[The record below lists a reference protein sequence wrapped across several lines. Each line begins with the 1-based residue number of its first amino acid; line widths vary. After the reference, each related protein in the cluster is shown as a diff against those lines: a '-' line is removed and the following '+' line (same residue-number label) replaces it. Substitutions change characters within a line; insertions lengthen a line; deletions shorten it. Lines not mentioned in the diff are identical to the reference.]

1 MLLKKTL
8 LIFLSLTLF
17 SLLFTIQ
24 RDDRPIES
32 NQTLGSLFIN
42 EDGFLVMGGQS
53 LYMKVSG
60 DYEKAKFDKLLND
73 GDIGQ
78 TLLTK
83 NEIEKKKKGLL
94 SLAFD
99 FISLKKADA
108 APPKIT
114 YLGKINYGGSVV
126 GKFKVDGK
134 IAFCFQH
141 SKPTPGT
148 GAKYDESVP
157 YNNEKV
163 QRALYYGWGGQENIF
178 KSSEEDLGIVVT
190 SLVLDRIYSNG
201 GSGKNLKKYDE
212 LWDKVINGEVPDNR
226 TTFSKRK
233 LAVSVKG
240 NKQVTES
247 TTFKSH
253 KSNSV
258 NIKVPSNVTIINES
272 TGKKITGGKMI
283 VHGNERIR
291 LEAGMG
297 VGLNYSTGDLYG
309 SKRERYQPLITKP
322 VGGNTQV
329 LGMMDVYRD
338 PDDKTSF
345 TAKFEVR
352 QKKINVQ
359 HIDKYSGEVLGKE
372 SYTRNIGS
380 SYSFAPKASIT
391 KGKEKFIP
399 VDLKKKTGT
408 LGNKDVTIKFYYNLE
423 RSINVNYF
431 DDRTGEKIKE
441 SKNYK
446 KVRGEKYSEKHPS
459 IKSGEYKYRYVR
471 TDGDKESGTVGSKN
485 ITINYYYDKPLAKL
499 GFEKLQIY
507 TAQWE
512 KGLPVKVYLS
522 KKLNY
527 KSSLKDMA
535 DKKITVGLYRGTT
548 KVTSKTYTAKELPK
562 KIDMTVPAKYL
573 NVNDK
578 ALYALKFTDFNKN
591 DFKIDAAASTLST
604 DGYAASEKTI
614 KATSEKQ
621 KDLSYKGVVMT
632 EKTPTTGKVYYER
645 LAFPLKKIEKKKTGY
660 GFMREI
666 DLHYEN
672 EIGGNIK
679 PSFDF
684 EVPTRLVDSYLTYKK
699 SGDRSLIT
707 MEQTKATNKKQGET
721 SIYDLMYELPHVNVE
736 RHTGNLFSD
745 QQVNDKEKRIS
756 YELIDGGRKF
766 YTPIWSDLGKY
777 ETKIKSKPMGVNLI
791 KTEVTEQL
799 ELYASMYAHMDSKT
813 LDQDEVLLKPVY
825 ADNPF
830 PNGLPE
836 GWTKKDLDWVMS
848 R

>member
-1 MLLKKTL
+1 MLLKKAL

-24 RDDRPIES
+24 RDDRPIGS
-32 NQTLGSLFIN
+32 NRTLGSLSIN
-42 EDGFLVMGGQS
+42 ETGFLVMGGQS

-78 TLLTK
+78 ILLTK
-83 NEIEKKKKGLL
+83 NEIERKKKGLL
-94 SLAFD
+94 SFAFD
-99 FISLKKADA
+99 FISLKKANA

-201 GSGKNLKKYDE
+201 SSGKNLKKYDE
-212 LWDKVINGEVPDNR
+212 LWGKVINGEVPDNR

-258 NIKVPSNVTIINES
+258 NIKVPSNVIIINES

-359 HIDKYSGEVLGKE
+359 HIDKYSGELLEKE

-380 SYSFAPKASIT
+380 TYSFAPKASIT

-408 LGNKDVTIKFYYNLE
+408 LGKDVTIKFYYNL
-423 RSINVNYF
+423 
-431 DDRTGEKIKE
+431 
-441 SKNYK
+441 
-446 KVRGEKYSEKHPS
+446 
-459 IKSGEYKYRYVR
+459 
-471 TDGDKESGTVGSKN
+471 
-485 ITINYYYDKPLAKL
+485 
-499 GFEKLQIY
+499 
-507 TAQWE
+507 
-512 KGLPVKVYLS
+512 
-522 KKLNY
+522 
-527 KSSLKDMA
+527 
-535 DKKITVGLYRGTT
+535 
-548 KVTSKTYTAKELPK
+548 
-562 KIDMTVPAKYL
+562 
-573 NVNDK
+573 
-578 ALYALKFTDFNKN
+578 
-591 DFKIDAAASTLST
+591 
-604 DGYAASEKTI
+604 
-614 KATSEKQ
+614 
-621 KDLSYKGVVMT
+621 
-632 EKTPTTGKVYYER
+632 
-645 LAFPLKKIEKKKTGY
+645 
-660 GFMREI
+660 
-666 DLHYEN
+666 
-672 EIGGNIK
+672 
-679 PSFDF
+679 
-684 EVPTRLVDSYLTYKK
+684 
-699 SGDRSLIT
+699 
-707 MEQTKATNKKQGET
+707 
-721 SIYDLMYELPHVNVE
+721 
-736 RHTGNLFSD
+736 
-745 QQVNDKEKRIS
+745 
-756 YELIDGGRKF
+756 
-766 YTPIWSDLGKY
+766 
-777 ETKIKSKPMGVNLI
+777 
-791 KTEVTEQL
+791 
-799 ELYASMYAHMDSKT
+799 
-813 LDQDEVLLKPVY
+813 
-825 ADNPF
+825 
-830 PNGLPE
+830 
-836 GWTKKDLDWVMS
+836 
-848 R
+848 

>member
-1 MLLKKTL
+1 MLVLLKKAL

-24 RDDRPIES
+24 RDDRPIDS
-32 NQTLGSLFIN
+32 NQTLGLSIN

-78 TLLTK
+78 TLLIEK
-83 NEIEKKKKGLL
+83 EIEKKKKGLL

-148 GAKYDESVP
+148 GSKYDESVP

-178 KSSEEDLGIVVT
+178 KDSEEDLGIVVT

-359 HIDKYSGEVLGKE
+359 HIDKYSGEVLEKE

-380 SYSFAPKASIT
+380 TYSFSPKKSIA

-399 VDLKKKTGT
+399 VNTNKKTGT
-408 LGNKDVTIKFYYNLE
+408 LGSKDVTIKFYYNLE
-423 RSINVNYF
+423 RSVTVNYY
-431 DDRTGEKIKE
+431 DNRTGEKIKE
-441 SKNYK
+441 SKKYK

-459 IKSGEYKYRYVR
+459 IKSGEYKYRYIR
-471 TDGDKESGTVGSKN
+471 TDGDKESGTIGGKN
-485 ITINYYYDKPLAKL
+485 IVINYHYDKPLAKL
-499 GFEKLQIY
+499 SFDKLQIY
-507 TAQWE
+507 TAKST
-512 KGLPVKVYLS
+512 KGLPVKVHLS
-522 KKLNY
+522 KEMNY
-527 KSSLKDMA
+527 KTTLKDFEE
-535 DKKITVGLYRGTT
+535 KKITVGMYL
-548 KVTSKTYTAKELPK
+548 KDKKIVSKTYSAKELPK
-562 KIDMTVPAKYL
+562 KIEMTIPSDGL
-573 NVNDK
+573 K
-578 ALYALKFTDFNKN
+578 AAVKNLYTVKFTGFNKN
-591 DFKIDAAASTLST
+591 DFKIDAASTLST

-621 KDLSYKGVVMT
+621 KEFSYKGVVMT
-632 EKTPTTGKVYYER
+632 EKTPSAGKVYYET
-645 LAFPLKKIEKKKTGY
+645 LTFPLAKIEKKKTGY
-660 GFMREI
+660 GFERKVN
-666 DLHYEN
+666 LHYEN
-672 EIGGNIK
+672 EIGGSIQ

-707 MEQTKATNKKQGET
+707 MEQTKAINKKQGET
-721 SIYDLMYELPHVNVE
+721 SVHDLVYELPHINVE
-736 RHTGNLFSD
+736 RHTGSLFSD
-745 QQVNDKEKRIS
+745 EQVENKDKRIAH
-756 YELIDGGRKF
+756 ELVDGGRKF
-766 YTPIWSDLGKY
+766 YSPIWAELGKY
-777 ETKIKSKPMGVNLI
+777 DTKIKSKPMGVNLV

-813 LDQDEVLLKPVY
+813 IDQDEVLLKPVY

>member
-1 MLLKKTL
+1 MLLKKAL

-24 RDDRPIES
+24 RDDRPIDS
-32 NQTLGSLFIN
+32 NQTLGLSIN

-78 TLLTK
+78 TLLIEK
-83 NEIEKKKKGLL
+83 EIEKKKKGLL

-148 GAKYDESVP
+148 GSKYDESVP

-178 KSSEEDLGIVVT
+178 KDSEEDLGIVVT

-359 HIDKYSGEVLGKE
+359 HIDKYSGEVLEKE

-380 SYSFAPKASIT
+380 TYSFSPKKSIA

-399 VDLKKKTGT
+399 VNTNKKTGT
-408 LGNKDVTIKFYYNLE
+408 LGSKDVTIKFYYNLE
-423 RSINVNYF
+423 RSVTVNYY
-431 DDRTGEKIKE
+431 DNRTGEKIKE
-441 SKNYK
+441 SKKYK

-459 IKSGEYKYRYVR
+459 IKSGEYKYRYIR
-471 TDGDKESGTVGSKN
+471 TDGDKESGTIGGKN
-485 ITINYYYDKPLAKL
+485 IVINYHYDKPLAKL
-499 GFEKLQIY
+499 SFDKLQIY
-507 TAQWE
+507 TAKST
-512 KGLPVKVYLS
+512 KGLPVKVHLS
-522 KKLNY
+522 KEMNY
-527 KSSLKDMA
+527 KTTLKDFEE
-535 DKKITVGLYRGTT
+535 KKITVGMYL
-548 KVTSKTYTAKELPK
+548 KDKKIVSKTYSAKELPK
-562 KIDMTVPAKYL
+562 KIEMTIPSDGL
-573 NVNDK
+573 K
-578 ALYALKFTDFNKN
+578 AAVKNLYTVKFTGFNKN
-591 DFKIDAAASTLST
+591 DFKIDAASTLST

-621 KDLSYKGVVMT
+621 KEFSYKGVVMT
-632 EKTPTTGKVYYER
+632 EKTPSAGKVYYET
-645 LAFPLKKIEKKKTGY
+645 LTFPLAKIEKKKTGY
-660 GFMREI
+660 GFERKVN
-666 DLHYEN
+666 LHYEN
-672 EIGGNIK
+672 EIGGSIQ

-707 MEQTKATNKKQGET
+707 MEQTKAINKKQGET
-721 SIYDLMYELPHVNVE
+721 SVHDLVYELPHINVE
-736 RHTGNLFSD
+736 RHTGSLFSD
-745 QQVNDKEKRIS
+745 EQVENKDKRIAH
-756 YELIDGGRKF
+756 ELVDGGRKF
-766 YTPIWSDLGKY
+766 YSPIWAELGKY
-777 ETKIKSKPMGVNLI
+777 DTKIKSKPMGVNLV

-813 LDQDEVLLKPVY
+813 IDQDEVLLKPVY

>member
-1 MLLKKTL
+1 MKKTL

-32 NQTLGSLFIN
+32 NQTLGSLSIN
-42 EDGFLVMGGQS
+42 EDGVLVMGGQS

-60 DYEKAKFDKLLND
+60 NYEKAKFDKLLND

-83 NEIEKKKKGLL
+83 KEIEKKKKGLL

-99 FISLKKADA
+99 FISLKKAEA

-359 HIDKYSGEVLGKE
+359 HIDKYSGEVLEKE

-380 SYSFAPKASIT
+380 TYSFAPKASIS

-423 RSINVNYF
+423 RNVTVNYY
-431 DDRTGEKIKE
+431 DNRTGDKIKAT
-441 SKNYK
+441 KKYK
-446 KVRGEKYSEKHPS
+446 KVRGDKYSEKHPT
-459 IKSGEYKYRYVR
+459 IKDGEYTYRYVKA
-471 TDGDKESGTVGSKN
+471 TGDKESGTIGSEN
-485 ITINYYYDKPLAKL
+485 IVINYHYDKPLVKL
-499 GFEKLQIY
+499 SFDKLQIY
-507 TAQWE
+507 TAKST
-512 KGLPVKVYLS
+512 KGLPVKVHLS
-522 KKLNY
+522 KEMNY
-527 KSSLKDMA
+527 KTSLKEFEE
-535 DKKITVGLYRGTT
+535 KKITVGLYL
-548 KVTSKTYTAKELPK
+548 KDKKIISKTYSAKELPK
-562 KIDMTVPAKYL
+562 KVEMTIPSDGL
-573 NVNDK
+573 K
-578 ALYALKFTDFNKN
+578 AAVKNFYTVKFSDFNKN
-591 DFKIDAAASTLST
+591 DFKINAAASELST

-614 KATSEKQ
+614 KASSSNGKE
-621 KDLSYKGVVMT
+621 LSYKGVVMT
-632 EKTPTTGKVYYER
+632 EKTPTTGKVYYET
-645 LAFPLKKIEKKKTGY
+645 LTFPLAKIEKKKTGY
-660 GFMREI
+660 GFERKVN
-666 DLHYEN
+666 LHYEN
-672 EIGGNIK
+672 EIGGK
-679 PSFDF
+679 VSPAFDF
-684 EVPTRLVDSYLTYKK
+684 EVPTSLVDSYLTYKK

-721 SIYDLMYELPHVNVE
+721 SVYDLVYELPHINVE

-745 QQVNDKEKRIS
+745 QQVNDKDKRIS
-756 YELIDGGRKF
+756 YDLVDGGRKF
-766 YTPIWSDLGKY
+766 YSPIWAELGNY

-813 LDQDEVLLKPVY
+813 IDQDEVLLKPVY

>member
-1 MLLKKTL
+1 MNKTSPVWSNKYLAVILLL
-8 LIFLSLTLF
+8 LICALLPQNNSSKTNVGIESFGVNSEGFLELNGEVLYMLVDGKREVATMEGLIKKGDANQVLLVESEIQTENSFVSRLF
-17 SLLFTIQ
+17 SFLM
-24 RDDRPIES
+24 PIS
-32 NQTLGSLFIN
+32 A
-42 EDGFLVMGGQS
+42 
-53 LYMKVSG
+53 
-60 DYEKAKFDKLLND
+60 KAADVK
-73 GDIGQ
+73 
-78 TLLTK
+78 
-83 NEIEKKKKGLL
+83 IEYKG
-94 SLAFD
+94 A
-99 FISLKKADA
+99 ISFR
-108 APPKIT
+108 
-114 YLGKINYGGSVV
+114 GSVV
-126 GKFKVDGK
+126 GDFRVNGLQ
-134 IAFCFQH
+134 AFCFQH
-141 SKPTPGT
+141 SKQSPPTGS
-148 GAKYDESVP
+148 KYKEATP
-157 YNNEKV
+157 YDNARV
-163 QRALYYGWGGQENIF
+163 QRALYYGWGGEENIF
-178 KSSEEDLGIVVT
+178 KNKNEGIVTT
-190 SLVLDRIYSNG
+190 SLILDRIYSG
-201 GSGKNLKKYDE
+201 GDSGKNLPKYDK
-212 LWDKVINGEVPDNR
+212 LWDLVVNGESLNSDVD
-226 TTFSKRK
+226 FSLKN
-233 LAVSVKG
+233 LSVSVKG
-240 NKQVTES
+240 NKQISQS
-247 TTFKSH
+247 TTLKAI
-253 KSNSV
+253 KKNSV
-258 NIKVPSNVTIINES
+258 ELNIPKGITMVNET
-272 TGKKITGGKMI
+272 TGKKVTGGKARVYGGEKI
-283 VHGNERIR
+283 H
-291 LEAGMG
+291 LEAG
-297 VGLNYSTGDLYG
+297 LDKALAYTTGKLKSDM
-309 SKRERYQPLITKP
+309 KTFQPMITKP
-322 VGGNTQV
+322 QGGNTQV
-329 LGMMDVYRD
+329 LGFIKVWDD
-338 PDDKTSF
+338 PVKYTSLS
-345 TAKFEVR
+345 AKFEVR

-359 HIDKYSGEVLGKE
+359 HIDKYSGEVLEKE

-380 SYSFAPKASIT
+380 TYSFAPKASIT

-562 KIDMTVPAKYL
+562 KINMTIPAKYL
-573 NVNDK
+573 KVNDK
-578 ALYALKFTDFNKN
+578 ALYTVKFTGFDKN

-745 QQVNDKEKRIS
+745 QQVNDKDKRIS

-799 ELYASMYAHMDSKT
+799 ELYASMYAHIDSKT
-813 LDQDEVLLKPVY
+813 IDQDEVLLKPVY
-825 ADNPF
+825 SSNPF